1 MTLDPQWTA
10 LGGLVLLLCV
20 GGLLVG
26 VILPIIANLL
36 SVVGGFVEFFLHIVT
51 GGPVAWCG
59 CLAVAIVLAS
69 CCGIVALAGFTLST
83 CGTPDAVRFCQWFG
97 L

>member
-20 GGLLVG
+20 GGI
-26 VILPIIANLL
+26 ILSVVLPAIASLL
-36 SVVGGFVEFFLHIVT
+36 SVVGGFLEFFLDILT

-59 CLAVAIVLAS
+59 CLVVVILLVG
-69 CCGIVALAGFTLST
+69 CCVIVALAGFTLST
-83 CGTPDAVRFCQWFG
+83 CGTPNAVNFCQWFG